1 MRKKYG
7 PFPGSFSRR
16 PFSQQVY
23 PVEVRSTLAFHEEKL
38 HRTAASQAQ
47 VLRKPIEQGKHT

>member
-23 PVEVRSTLAFHEEKL
+23 PVEVRSTQLSTKK
-38 HRTAASQAQ
+38 SC
-47 VLRKPIEQGKHT
+47 IEPLKVRPKYYENR

>member
-1 MRKKYG
+1 MVL
-7 PFPGSFSRR
+7 
-16 PFSQQVY
+16 SQARSAADRFHKQVY
-23 PVEVRSTLAFHEEKL
+23 PVEVRSTLAFPEEKL